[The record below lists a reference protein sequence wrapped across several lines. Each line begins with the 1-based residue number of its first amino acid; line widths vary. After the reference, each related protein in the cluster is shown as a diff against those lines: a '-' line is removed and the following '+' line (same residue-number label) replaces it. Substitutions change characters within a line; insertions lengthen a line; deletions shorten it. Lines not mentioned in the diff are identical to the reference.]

1 MAPYTEKRILNT
13 ETIAR
18 DVKLR
23 LDQVLYLYSSLDNVV
38 HLTYTADTKMVTV
51 LRILDTGVYAAT
63 L

>member
-1 MAPYTEKRILNT
+1 MASYTEKRIFNT